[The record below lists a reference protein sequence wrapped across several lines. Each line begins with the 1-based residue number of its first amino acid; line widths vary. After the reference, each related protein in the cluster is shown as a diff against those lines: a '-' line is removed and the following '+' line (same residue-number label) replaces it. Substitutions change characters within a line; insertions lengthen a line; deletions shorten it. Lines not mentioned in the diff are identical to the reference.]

1 MSIVEELYNTIA
13 ERKTHPKEGS
23 YTTYLFDKGIDK
35 ILKKVGEEA
44 AEIIIAAKNNNKE
57 EITYE
62 LADLLY
68 HLSVL
73 MVQTDVCWDDVLK
86 ELAQR
91 KK

>member
-1 MSIVEELYNTIA
+1 MSIIEEIYKTIT
-13 ERKTHPKEGS
+13 ERKMHPKEGS
-23 YTTYLFDKGIDK
+23 YTNYLLSKGIDK
-35 ILKKVGEEA
+35 TLKKVGEETS
-44 AEIIIAAKNNNKE
+44 EIIIAAKNCSKE

-62 LADLLY
+62 IADLIY

-73 MVQTDVCWDDVLK
+73 MVQTGVCWDDVFK